1 MVQYEGLF
9 FSLYILIRAPSLS
22 SPLSPT
28 LTNSSSYCSFPFSL
42 EKGRLSLGT
51 TLAWDNVAPTSAGK
65 EDTTRSDSSQQPLLQ
80 ERLDAA
86 TGPQGGLLI
95 CTLSQE
101 KAPWPPR
108 DWSVCRHLICMHPL
122 RRGRCQIRAS
132 ACAVMLFTTKTHW
145 KRAPS

>member
-1 MVQYEGLF
+1 MSVFPVLELLIIEMICVLVIHS
-9 FSLYILIRAPSLS
+9 FSFV
-22 SPLSPT
+22 SPT
-28 LTNSSSYCSFPFSL
+28 L
-42 EKGRLSLGT
+42 
-51 TLAWDNVAPTSAGK
+51 AGK
-65 EDTTRSDSSQQPLLQ
+65 EDTTPSDSSQQPLLQ